1 MKKRQIICVFAQ
13 RQFRQYIVVDPN
25 KEKVQVKVEVPTT
38 GRLLSLTMIFC
49 HMAGGRVVELTV
61 IFARLAKFEPTEG
74 CSGED
79 ISVRG
84 SNSSGGKYRP
94 LHQALTRVIYFCS
107 QSWEMF
113 RQEHNFICPHSINV
127 LAVIQEVV
135 QLWFA
140 SYSKSVQ
147 NCPPTWESK
156 QSKYQALH
164 WQASA
169 QESKRYQKIILKVKW
184 QSPLGCGG
192 KIASTVLFV
201 FLCYLCSP
209 VGHVCWGHKQIT
221 HLVKLGRWYKDI
233 YAVTAIPWE
242 YFFVAPLCIA
252 GSHRHGW

>member
-61 IFARLAKFEPTEG
+61 IFARLAKFEPAAG

-113 RQEHNFICPHSINV
+113 RQEHNLICLLIQLMFWPSSRRWFDCGLLPIPKVSKIVHQPGNQNSQSIRHC
-127 LAVIQEVV
+127 ID
-135 QLWFA
+135 
-140 SYSKSVQ
+140 
-147 NCPPTWESK
+147 
-156 QSKYQALH
+156 
-164 WQASA
+164 
-169 QESKRYQKIILKVKW
+169 KRRHRR
-184 QSPLGCGG
+184 
-192 KIASTVLFV
+192 A
-201 FLCYLCSP
+201 
-209 VGHVCWGHKQIT
+209 
-221 HLVKLGRWYKDI
+221 RDI
-233 YAVTAIPWE
+233 K
-242 YFFVAPLCIA
+242 
-252 GSHRHGW
+252 R